1 MRVAQVSAISVT
13 LLVLTC
19 VTLIAVR
26 GRAGASG
33 RVDLKQM
40 TMAETIAAA
49 KKIQIAHAVT
59 SAYAP
64 KPRIQQK
71 HKAHRAAA
79 PAESYA
85 TSDADAV
92 ADMQTGAG
100 SNVPVPAD
108 YARGLIV
115 PAAGA
120 QAQMYNN
127 DQNVKVVTGIEG
139 DDVASGI
146 GGGVG
151 GQVVR
156 SHIHSWRVHV
166 RECVCLSVCEC
177 ERRRVRVSACACAC
191 E

>member
-156 SHIHSWRVHV
+156 SHIHSWSMNA
-166 RECVCLSVCEC
+166 L
-177 ERRRVRVSACACAC
+177 ACACAC
-191 E
+191 ACVCLCASAREGECV